1 MTTKQTEDI
10 REEYAIS
17 DGSSDKVIVTY
28 TYLGPTPAPSVG
40 DEWAESYDRHIVGV
54 VLETPNDGWKRLDYL
69 ICETPHLESGR
80 AYKFSRLVT
89 DASVMEA
96 FLLCKRMATD
106 VVDALRSHV
115 ARREARLRDR
125 NARLQR
131 GKIGS
136 PFKHVD

>member
-1 MTTKQTEDI
+1 MTTKQTEEI

-17 DGSSDKVIVTY
+17 DGSPARVIATY
-28 TYLGPTPAPSVG
+28 KYLGPTPAPSVG
-40 DEWAESYDRHIVGV
+40 DEWAESYDRHIVEV

-80 AYKFSRLVT
+80 AYKFIMQVT

-96 FLLCKRMATD
+96 FLQCRRMVTD
-106 VVDALRSHV
+106 AVGALRSHV
-115 ARREARLRDR
+115 VRREARLRER
-125 NARLQR
+125 NDRLQR